1 MRRLM
6 QDGAKSICGGNEIH
20 VKLDRF
26 LVPGLTSGESQQQQS
41 NIGNW
46 GTTTTM
52 AHKSCNLKFIFMRS
66 LKIRLI
72 F

>member
-6 QDGAKSICGGNEIH
+6 QAGAKSIRGGNEIH

-41 NIGNW
+41 NSG
-46 GTTTTM
+46 
-52 AHKSCNLKFIFMRS
+52 S
-66 LKIRLI
+66 
-72 F
+72 